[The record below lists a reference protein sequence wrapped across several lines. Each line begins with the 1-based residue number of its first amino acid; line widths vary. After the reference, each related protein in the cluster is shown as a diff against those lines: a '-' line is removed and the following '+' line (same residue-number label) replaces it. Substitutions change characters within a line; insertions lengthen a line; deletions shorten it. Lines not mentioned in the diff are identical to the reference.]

1 MKQNQNRES
10 VKNQSKKTC
19 YASMTAAILLSLTGH
34 TAHAS
39 VTVNTKTGNSFFV
52 NDDDAGLYKTD
63 GTDSARM
70 LEDDAFKMPVGQDG
84 SPRWKSCVSAPC
96 PKVPTL
102 DKAPGDKGK
111 KAVRKLSKEEMEMF
125 SSIKATVKL
134 PPQIEKLKEGMLS
147 TDSRLNSVSL
157 ATLEDAFRPVVDAVG
172 PARQQ
177 DATNQLVS
185 DAEEAIRL
193 KDALYT
199 FWNGRIQATS
209 YSSGIEMTSCKV
221 LEQGVKNFNQV
232 AGYDA
237 VNYTYKAG
245 ALSWLAGNSVCR
257 YAGGIESTMINRI
270 QTVLKRNTSSD
281 SSFTIKSFQDNMP
294 NYSNYMPSGGSGS
307 SFGR

>member
-1 MKQNQNRES
+1 MKQNQNRER
-10 VKNQSKKTC
+10 VKDQSKKSC
-19 YASMTAAILLSLTGH
+19 YTSITAAILLSLTGH

-84 SPRWKSCVSAPC
+84 SPRWKSCTSAPC

-102 DKAPGDKGK
+102 DKAPGEKGK
-111 KAVRKLSKEEMEMF
+111 KAVRKLSKEELELF
-125 SSIKATVKL
+125 SSLKAAVKL

-177 DATNQLVS
+177 DATNQLVG

-199 FWNGRIQATS
+199 FWNGRIQSTS

-232 AGYDA
+232 AGYEA
-237 VNYTYKAG
+237 VNYTYKGG
-245 ALSWLAGNSVCR
+245 ALSCLVGNSICR
-257 YAGGIESTMINRI
+257 YTGGIETAMISRI
-270 QTVLKRNTSSD
+270 QTVLKRNTSND

-294 NYSNYMPSGGSGS
+294 NYSNYTPSSGSGS